1 VRAKCN
7 SVSRRAIVCLAVAAG
22 LLLLPSPAFGAVR
35 VWFLKDGRLT
45 AVERGATGVRPALT
59 ALLAGPTRAERAAGL
74 RSALPG
80 RPAIRSLTVAR
91 RVVTVDLTSRAVTG
105 RRPAT
110 LRDRVRQLVLTL
122 SGVPGVRGVRL
133 LVEGGTPL
141 GLVPGFDLRRVQTPA
156 TLRPEPGRAVGA
168 LQQRLIDLGFLAP
181 GGLTGIE
188 DEHTTVAV
196 TAFQKWTG
204 LPRDGRLTPETVSA
218 LLAAHRPEP
227 VTMGSGRRVEVVRSR
242 QVALL
247 EERGKVLRVVHVST
261 GAPGTSTPAGSFRVY
276 RKELM
281 SWSVPFG
288 VWMPLASYFTGGIA
302 FHQYGFVPVYPASHG
317 CIRVN
322 RFDAR
327 LLYDFAVPGTPVV
340 VT

>member
-1 VRAKCN
+1 MLGRV
-7 SVSRRAIVCLAVAAG
+7 IVGLAVAAG
-22 LLLLPSPAFGAVR
+22 LFFLSTPALGAVR
-35 VWFLKDGRLT
+35 VWFLKDGRLA
-45 AVERGATGVRPALT
+45 AVERRATGVKPALN
-59 ALLAGPTRAERAAGL
+59 ALLAGPTRAERSAGV
-74 RSALPG
+74 RSALP
-80 RPAIRSLTVAR
+80 RRQAIRSVAVAR
-91 RVVTVDLTSRAVTG
+91 RVVTVDLTSRTVTG
-105 RRPAT
+105 PNPRT
-110 LRDRVRQLVLTL
+110 LRNRVRQLVMTL

-156 TLRPEPGRAVGA
+156 SLRPEPGHAVGA

-188 DEHTTVAV
+188 DEHTRVAV
-196 TAFQKWTG
+196 TAFQKWSG
-204 LPRDGRLTPETVSA
+204 LPRDGRLTPETVSR

-227 VTMGSGRRVEVVRSR
+227 VTTGSGRRVEVVLSR

-247 EERGKVLRVVHVST
+247 EEHGKVLRVVHVST
-261 GAPGTSTPAGSFRVY
+261 GAPGWSTPVGSFRVY
-276 RKELM
+276 RKEPM

-302 FHQYGFVPVYPASHG
+302 FHQYGFVPAYPASHG

-327 LLYDFAVPGTPVV
+327 LLYDFAVHGTPVV